1 MSYWNIFDTHI
12 DFRDYVT
19 QPCIDQTL
27 YEINTAGTLPSLDA
41 DNPNVIVVSYRHG
54 ILVPN
59 IQLVNGKFQFSFSYP
74 VDDYEPLIWFYNSK
88 LTLFVQTTNLVHI
101 DGEVDEM
108 SVSQYCSV
116 PLDITLDELGY
127 MQIDQHNYKKVVDI
141 SL

>member
-1 MSYWNIFDTHI
+1 
-12 DFRDYVT
+12 
-19 QPCIDQTL
+19 
-27 YEINTAGTLPSLDA
+27 LPSLDA

-108 SVSQYCSV
+108 SVS
-116 PLDITLDELGY
+116 
-127 MQIDQHNYKKVVDI
+127 
-141 SL
+141 